1 MLFTHKNIINPI
13 NIKSTDTTNGRF
25 YFTPSG
31 AKYPSITTILGSSPK
46 QGILDWR
53 ESLGHAAADKEM
65 KRAAE
70 RGSAVHLMIEK
81 YLNNESNPTENQ
93 KTSDI
98 TEFNSLK
105 MLLRNVNNI
114 VAQET
119 ALYSDLLK
127 IAGRVDCIAEYKG
140 KLSIIDFKTST
151 NSKNNGMIED
161 YFKQTTAY
169 SIMFGEMYDIHI
181 DNIVILMS
189 VENGLPLVFERSVDE
204 NIKPLIK
211 TINTYYNK
219 KR

>member
-1 MLFTHKNIINPI
+1 MFTHKNIINPI
-13 NIKSTDTTNGRF
+13 DLKSTDTNNGRF
-25 YFTPSG
+25 YFTPNG
-31 AKYPSITTILGSSPK
+31 AKYPSITTILGSTPK

-53 ESLGHAAADKEM
+53 ESLGHVAADKEM

-70 RGSAVHLMIEK
+70 RGTAVHLMNEK
-81 YLNNESNPTENQ
+81 FLNNESNPIENQ

-98 TEFNSLK
+98 AEFNSLK

-119 ALYSDLLK
+119 ALYSDILK
-127 IAGRVDCIAEYKG
+127 VAGRVDCIAEYKG

-151 NSKNNGMIED
+151 NSKKSEMIGD
-161 YFKQTTAY
+161 YFKQTAAY
-169 SIMFGEMYDIHI
+169 AIMFGEMYDIHI